1 MRLRFLSIFFV
12 LLSFCML
19 VPISAPA
26 AVVYH
31 HRRHYHS
38 YRHRAHV
45 RTARRIGVG
54 AAGGAVVGALAGGG
68 PGAAIGAVAGGAT
81 GFAYD
86 RYKKHHHHE

>member
-1 MRLRFLSIFFV
+1 MRTRFLSIFFV
-12 LLSFCML
+12 LLTALIL
-19 VPISAPA
+19 VPMPAPA
-26 AVVYH
+26 AVYH
-31 HRRHYHS
+31 HRHHYHS

-45 RTARRIGVG
+45 RTARRIGIG

-81 GFAYD
+81 GFVYD